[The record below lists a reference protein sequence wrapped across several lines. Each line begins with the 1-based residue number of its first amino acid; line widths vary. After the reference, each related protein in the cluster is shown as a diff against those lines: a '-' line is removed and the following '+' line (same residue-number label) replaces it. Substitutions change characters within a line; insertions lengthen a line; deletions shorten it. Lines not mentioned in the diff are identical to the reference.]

1 MRIFINEL
9 IRLWKTP
16 GVILS
21 VVIACVVTIG
31 VLNVQAKKKLQMFQP
46 ADYKEAFDNLEGMPV
61 DEAYA
66 LYADIED
73 DRMDFNA
80 QAFLNRAVKSELEE
94 QATYEE
100 YLNGITK
107 TADMI
112 TSVSIFSDK
121 DSYSYKNAKK
131 TSDVY
136 ERLKEKIDIETGPS
150 KGVELWSENGITGII
165 GILVLLVVINEMILK
180 DRESGQLNLLFTMD
194 KGRTEHGA
202 VKLFVCAASAF
213 VVTFIILLTAFL
225 TCEQLFGIGDV
236 SRSIQSVVGLKGCN
250 LKISV
255 AGYIVV
261 YYIVLSFT
269 VTVLSLIVFF
279 IESLI
284 RSSVMVYLAVA
295 LVFGIEATLYYV
307 IGDTSYLA
315 ILRELNLFS
324 FLNPGRYLSV
334 YGNVSIFGYPVDR
347 FLFVGVSLIT
357 IFVLFAPLAVKA
369 YSVQTTI
376 PVKNRKP
383 DGLVTGRVCSLI
395 ERVKKRFIPKS
406 VSIWPHEI
414 YKLMICG
421 GTLWILV
428 LFAVFEIYSFTP
440 ASEYFENEDYYY
452 LKGYLQKY
460 EGPVTDETILA
471 VEEELEGFDRTYEEF
486 RSVLEKCPPELAAGV
501 SLQYQDRLKPKGGLD
516 LLKARVERLKRN
528 GGYIIYDTGYRL
540 LTFDRMAKHKELTMA
555 ITLSIMLVLSLSYL
569 FACDDSLYM
578 DRITSVMLKGR
589 KRLNI
594 KKMIIGSIIAFLIYV
609 MNYFPYVFSIFKVYG
624 SNGLS
629 FPAQSVTNLEGSVFE
644 KLGFSI
650 GGCVAFFLILKYLI
664 MISEMIALHFLSK
677 KLRSLSRT
685 LVVGIVIFV
694 GPLLMVYVII

>member
-516 LLKARVERLKRN
+516 LLMARVERLKRN

-540 LTFDRMAKHKELTMA
+540 LTFDRMAKHKELNMA

-629 FPAQSVTNLEGSVFE
+629 FPVQSVNHLEGSVFE

-650 GGCVAFFLILKYLI
+650 GGCVGFFLILKYLI
-664 MISEMIALHFLSK
+664 MIAEMIVLHFLSK

>member
-165 GILVLLVVINEMILK
+165 GILVLLVMINEMILK

-225 TCEQLFGIGDV
+225 TCGQLFGIGDV

-255 AGYIVV
+255 AGYIMV
-261 YYIVLSFT
+261 YYIMLSVT
-269 VTVLSLIVFF
+269 VTVLSLIIFF

-357 IFVLFAPLAVKA
+357 IFVLFARLAVKA

-383 DGLVTGRVCSLI
+383 DVMVTGRVCSLI
-395 ERVKKRFIPKS
+395 ERVKIRFIPKS

-471 VEEELEGFDRTYEEF
+471 VEKELEGFDRTYEEF
-486 RSVLEKCPPELAAGV
+486 RSVLAKCPPELAAGV
-501 SLQYQDRLKPKGGLD
+501 SLQYQDRLKPKAGLD
-516 LLKARVERLKRN
+516 LLNARVERLKRN

-540 LTFDRMAKHKELTMA
+540 LTFDRMAKRKELSMA

-594 KKMIIGSIIAFLIYV
+594 KKMIIGSVIAFLIYA

>member
-16 GVILS
+16 GVIFS

-225 TCEQLFGIGDV
+225 TCGQLFGIGDV

-528 GGYIIYDTGYRL
+528 GGYIVYDTGYRL

-629 FPAQSVTNLEGSVFE
+629 FPVQSVSHLEGSVFE

-650 GGCVAFFLILKYLI
+650 GGCVGFFLILKYLI
-664 MISEMIALHFLSK
+664 MIAEMIVLHFLSK

>member
-540 LTFDRMAKHKELTMA
+540 LTFDRMAKHKELNMA

-629 FPAQSVTNLEGSVFE
+629 FPVQSVSHLEGSVFE

-650 GGCVAFFLILKYLI
+650 GGCVGFFLILKYLI
-664 MISEMIALHFLSK
+664 MIAEMIVLHFLSK